1 MTGPG
6 DAPGGGDARVAS
18 LALLASALAGR
29 PMEVAAAAAGALPW
43 TDGTTIFVDAAA
55 DSDDIV
61 ASLAVQASLVG
72 AGSLNE
78 SVLRALQR
86 RPELARR
93 YLAVEG
99 RRALAAQELLLP
111 LAARHLLDPEMASRS
126 GSAEDSLEAARRGD
140 PLPPAPG
147 AFGQI
152 RPGAV
157 RLPSAVADQGPAG
170 STRPHV
176 PHRGAGKQLEELGD
190 EGGDDDGP
198 AVDFLASPVGGGGA
212 LGRLLKKLLGDARS
226 DSGGTPGADAPTR
239 TGGRPRRG
247 GGAVAASTSVAP
259 GSDPGVAGG
268 ERAFKYPEWDV
279 HRHAYKR
286 DWCTVEEIFPSGDG
300 AGPARMP
307 DGARLR
313 RPLAPLGMELIRCR
327 RQMQGDDID
336 VDAAVEALVDMK
348 AGAVADEAVYLD
360 SLRQRRDLSILV
372 LLDVSGSAAEPSVT
386 GVAVHE
392 HQTRAAGALMVA
404 LHDLGDRVAL
414 YGFRSHGRHDV
425 QFLRAKG
432 FDDDMDAQ
440 ALRRLAG
447 FRPGAYTRLGAAI
460 RHGAAVV
467 GRDGGTSRRL
477 LVVISDGFAYDHG
490 YERAY
495 GEADAR
501 RALAEARRG
510 GVGCLCLSIGAS
522 TDAAALRRV
531 FGTAAHAV
539 VPRDV
544 VLPAVVGPLFRAALA
559 SADRQRRVHQQRSR
573 ARQRLTIERSTA

>member
-1 MTGPG
+1 
-6 DAPGGGDARVAS
+6 
-18 LALLASALAGR
+18 
-29 PMEVAAAAAGALPW
+29 MEVSAAEAGALPW
-43 TDGTTIFVDAAA
+43 TDGTTIFVGADAAA
-55 DSDDIV
+55 DDIV
-61 ASLAVQASLVG
+61 ASLAVQASLIR
-72 AGSLNE
+72 AGSLNA

-99 RRALAAQELLLP
+99 HRALASQEFLLP
-111 LAARHLLDPEMASRS
+111 LTARYLLDPVIAARS
-126 GSAEDSLEAARRGD
+126 GSVEDSLEAARGRD
-140 PLPPAPG
+140 PLPPPPG

-157 RLPSAVADQGPAG
+157 RVPLAGADRDQPDSA
-170 STRPHV
+170 RPHV
-176 PHRGAGKQLEELGD
+176 PHRRAAKELEELRD

-198 AVDFLASPVGGGGA
+198 AVDFLASPVGGGGG

-226 DSGGTPGADAPTR
+226 ESGGPPGADTPTHAS
-239 TGGRPRRG
+239 GRPRRR
-247 GGAVAASTSVAP
+247 GGAAALSTSVSP
-259 GSDPGVAGG
+259 GSDAGMAGG

-279 HRHAYKR
+279 HRQRYKR
-286 DWCTVEEIFPSGDG
+286 DWCTVDEISPPGHET
-300 AGPARMP
+300 GPAPMP
-307 DGARLR
+307 DGSQLR
-313 RPLAPLGMELIRCR
+313 RPLARLGMELIRCR

-336 VDAAVEALVDMK
+336 VDAAVEAQVDMK
-348 AGAVADEAVYLD
+348 AGTAADEAVYLD
-360 SLRQRRDLSILV
+360 SLRQRRDLSVLV
-372 LLDVSGSAAEPSVT
+372 LLDVSGSAGEPSVT

-404 LHDLGDRVAL
+404 LNDLGDRVAL
-414 YGFRSHGRHDV
+414 YGFRSHGRHGV

-432 FDDDMDAQ
+432 FDDDLDAQ

-460 RHGAAVV
+460 RHGAAVL
-467 GRDGGTSRRL
+467 GRDAGTSRRL

-490 YERAY
+490 YERSY

-501 RALAEARRG
+501 RALVEARRG

-559 SADRQRRVHQQRSR
+559 SADRQRRVYQRSSR
-573 ARQRLTIERSTA
+573 TRQRLTIERSTA